1 MQSSAAAA
9 CLDDVTGQP
18 VLLTTRIDLAESLS
32 INGTT
37 ANQTSTAV
45 FAPQAIAQTFARTSC
60 SVGSR
65 YQNVAGAIFHF
76 DPNRVAGGGRQLP
89 SRHPRRQLAPSQDSA
104 HLRLL
109 LAKVVVPLAAAPSSR
124 PPPRSRPRSTHADE
138 RDPEPG
144 PSLILLSGHQA
155 DTRRSR
161 ASVRGRRGRLRL
173 DHDVSCPGVGRVG
186 WSPRLRSG
194 RWPRSITPNA
204 ANEETADVAD
214 AELAEAVA
222 AEAWATPNA
231 ADAPRPPGSIAV
243 SGEGCLV

>member
-76 DPNRVAGGGRQLP
+76 DPNRVAGGPTITLQTSSPTISPQPGQCTP
-89 SRHPRRQLAPSQDSA
+89 PTPPGQGGGPPGGCAVVQAP
-104 HLRLL
+104 
-109 LAKVVVPLAAAPSSR
+109 AA
-124 PPPRSRPRSTHADE
+124 
-138 RDPEPG
+138 
-144 PSLILLSGHQA
+144 
-155 DTRRSR
+155 
-161 ASVRGRRGRLRL
+161 
-173 DHDVSCPGVGRVG
+173 
-186 WSPRLRSG
+186 
-194 RWPRSITPNA
+194 ITPKVH
-204 ANEETADVAD
+204 T
-214 AELAEAVA
+214 
-222 AEAWATPNA
+222 
-231 ADAPRPPGSIAV
+231 
-243 SGEGCLV
+243 C